1 MGTRLAREAKNAQA
15 CQHQGLGAITR
26 RDTTLELFVLIQPW
40 AGCEVDFV
48 RGSSKLADRH
58 IVGQPVDFVAL
69 KGVGRFLIIVRP

>member
-48 RGSSKLADRH
+48 RDSSKLADRH
-58 IVGQPVDFVAL
+58 IVGQPVDFVV